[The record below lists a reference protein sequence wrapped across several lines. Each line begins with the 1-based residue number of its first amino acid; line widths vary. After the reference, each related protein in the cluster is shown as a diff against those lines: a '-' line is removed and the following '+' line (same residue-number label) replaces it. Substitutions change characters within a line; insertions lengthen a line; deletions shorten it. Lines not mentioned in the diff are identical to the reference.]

1 MLIGCAYLWSSQPK
15 IPHSKGCGNI
25 LIPAAAE
32 FAGIRYFEMEKL
44 ENILNLQF
52 LKKSVYCKH
61 RGDFIYPEINRAWE
75 KNQEKQ
81 FEEIRESVRTLSL
94 AVGGQCDS
102 PGHNA
107 TYNTVTALDVKT
119 NKVLDF
125 KIVHVKVRHI
135 SGIIAALNFILRFN
149 VHI

>member
-1 MLIGCAYLWSSQPK
+1 
-15 IPHSKGCGNI
+15 
-25 LIPAAAE
+25 
-32 FAGIRYFEMEKL
+32 MEKL

-52 LKKSVYCKH
+52 LKKSIYYKH

-94 AVGGQCDS
+94 AVDGQCDS

-107 TYNTVTALDVKT
+107 TYNTATALDVKT
-119 NKVLDF
+119 NKVLDI

-135 SGIIAALNFILRFN
+135 SGIITALNFILRFN